1 MKKRS
6 LKWTCRRRRIMS
18 TRKAFNLLKIND
30 LNAEREN
37 GILLCV
43 IHKNHPVYAL
53 NWALNDLKCIKNA
66 LY

>member
-1 MKKRS
+1 MRKWCRIIGIMSPSFCDNS
-6 LKWTCRRRRIMS
+6 LKI
-18 TRKAFNLLKIND
+18 KD
-30 LNAEREN
+30 LNEAREN

-66 LY
+66 LC